1 VLKNLQYGHG
11 GFPNYAGS
19 ITLLEPMKHA
29 AHDLFQSAVRLLLRA
44 RIAFSFSVAVL
55 LLAMV
60 STLGLEPARG
70 QTAPSGGH
78 LLIYS
83 IDVEG
88 GQSTLIVAP
97 SGESLLVDTGWPD
110 NKDRDAERIQDAMSD
125 AGIKRIDY
133 VLITHYH
140 TDHVGGVP
148 DLVARVEV
156 EDFLDHGPN
165 REDTPGTIAGYEAY
179 LRAISGHE
187 RRILH
192 PGDTIPI
199 KGLSVVVLTA
209 DGEHISAVPGIEP
222 EPNPYCAKERAW
234 PSDPT
239 ENARSTG
246 ILVTYGKFKFLDL
259 GDLTGQKEVAL
270 VCPRNPIGTV
280 DLYLVDHHGMDLS
293 NSRALVDAIHPRVA
307 IMNNGAHKAGMPAA
321 WQTVHDSPGLEDL
334 WQLHTAENSDAAHNS
349 PDSLIA
355 NPKGDGDGH
364 DLKVVASPDGSFS
377 VTNTRTGAAKEY
389 PRK

>member
-1 VLKNLQYGHG
+1 MKSACHDPLQSYL
-11 GFPNYAGS
+11 P
-19 ITLLEPMKHA
+19 
-29 AHDLFQSAVRLLLRA
+29 RLRA
-44 RIAFSFSVAVL
+44 RLALVFSLALLCGWVL
-55 LLAMV
+55 FTALAPKPV
-60 STLGLEPARG
+60 GAQGATGA
-70 QTAPSGGH
+70 GH

-88 GQSTLIVAP
+88 GQSTLLVGP
-97 SGESLLVDTGWPD
+97 TGESLLVDTGWPD
-110 NKDRDAERIQDAMSD
+110 NRGRDAERIMQAMQD
-125 AGIKRIDY
+125 AGIKRIDH

-140 TDHVGGVP
+140 ADHVGGVP

-156 EDFLDHGPN
+156 GEFIDHGPN
-165 REDTPGTIAGYEAY
+165 REDSPSTRAGYEAY
-179 LRAISGHE
+179 LKAIAGHT
-187 RRILH
+187 RH
-192 PGDTIPI
+192 MVDPGDTIKI
-199 KGLSVVVLTA
+199 SGLDVIVLTE
-209 DGEHISAVPGIEP
+209 DGEHISTVPGIKP
-222 EPNPYCAKERAW
+222 VPNPYCASERAW
-234 PSDPT
+234 PTDPT

-246 ILVTYGKFKFLDL
+246 ILVIYGKFKFLDL

-280 DLYLVDHHGMDLS
+280 DLFLVSHHGMDLS
-293 NSRALVDAIHPRVA
+293 NSPALVDAIHPEVA

-349 PDSLIA
+349 PEALIA

-364 DLKVVASPDGSFS
+364 DLKVVALANGEFS
-377 VTNTRTGAAKEY
+377 VTNSRTGTTKQY